1 MSSAKSTEI
10 LEQHSHSSQIML
22 NNYGTGFNE
31 IEEVDDSIE
40 TINHHFDDN
49 IDNEIEEEEEE
60 SCVYVAVGKSNT
72 SMEALSW
79 TLNNLFTTTHSTN
92 TILYLIH
99 VFPEIKH
106 IPNPCNNFSSIY
118 LFIYLYRSKSNY
130 KDVSCSGSRDGSK
143 ESSEC

>member
-1 MSSAKSTEI
+1 MSSAKSTA
-10 LEQHSHSSQIML
+10 IML
-22 NNYGTGFNE
+22 NNNNE

-40 TINHHFDDN
+40 TFDD
-49 IDNEIEEEEEE
+49 DEIEQAAE

-79 TLNNLFTTTHSTN
+79 TLNNLFATDNSSN

-106 IPNPCNNFSSIY
+106 IPNPCNN
-118 LFIYLYRSKSNY
+118 
-130 KDVSCSGSRDGSK
+130 
-143 ESSEC
+143 

>member
-10 LEQHSHSSQIML
+10 LEQHSHSSQIMF
-22 NNYGTGFNE
+22 NNE

-40 TINHHFDDN
+40 TINHQQQHHLDD
-49 IDNEIEEEEEE
+49 IIGNEIEQE

-79 TLNNLFTTTHSTN
+79 TLNNLFTITHSTN

-106 IPNPCNNFSSIY
+106 IPNPCNDFSSIY
-118 LFIYLYRSKSNY
+118 LHIKLIDLINLI

-143 ESSEC
+143 ESSEW

>member
-10 LEQHSHSSQIML
+10 LEQIVF
-22 NNYGTGFNE
+22 NNNNE

-40 TINHHFDDN
+40 TINHNFDD
-49 IDNEIEEEEEE
+49 IIGNEIEEE

-79 TLNNLFTTTHSTN
+79 TINNLFTITHSTN

-99 VFPEIKH
+99 IFPEIKH
-106 IPNPCNNFSSIY
+106 IPNPCNFSSIY
-118 LFIYLYRSKSNY
+118 RYTFLFLFLLLTN
-130 KDVSCSGSRDGSK
+130 
-143 ESSEC
+143 